1 MKIVSCFSSALACW
15 ADPGV
20 VLGGLVE
27 PTQYFTIIFLVK
39 KRPVEYLQSQLHLDN
54 VGGCLSEHILTKSR
68 ICPSTRDLEIT

>member
-1 MKIVSCFSSALACW
+1 MANENCIMFLICTHMLGRSRGGS
-15 ADPGV
+15 
-20 VLGGLVE
+20 GGLVE

-68 ICPSTRDLEIT
+68 ICPST

>member
-1 MKIVSCFSSALACW
+1 MANENCIMFLICTRMLGRSRGGS
-15 ADPGV
+15 
-20 VLGGLVE
+20 GGLVE

-68 ICPSTRDLEIT
+68 ICPST